1 MRKFGGDS
9 YCAEVR
15 QSRRPGVH
23 RKLLHD
29 DETPPAP
36 HRLCD
41 RLERVFWLAPWNW
54 TARLQL
60 PPPGPREPPRANPP
74 DPILSRRENPGLIL
88 PIRPAE
94 FGAPSLQT
102 PTDFNSGYSSPSEST
117 NLGSFDQ
124 LYNTWSRRREI
135 ANARPLLAAGIRATK
150 TSCSP
155 MCTQP

>member
-1 MRKFGGDS
+1 MS
-9 YCAEVR
+9 YPLRARVR
-15 QSRRPGVH
+15 TTRSQRFRSSISRPFVSLVTRP
-23 RKLLHD
+23 RS
-29 DETPPAP
+29 ESPPAEP
-36 HRLCD
+36 H
-41 RLERVFWLAPWNW
+41 
-54 TARLQL
+54 
-60 PPPGPREPPRANPP
+60 EPPRANPP